1 MKFITDL
8 FKKNTPTL
16 VEHSCF
22 AKGIYVSLTEHMH
35 KWDLEYSCA
44 VYASLKTKIGVE
56 MFIISIFHGDKL
68 YVFPGEYKK
77 ILSEDDEKLIMK
89 GYNICV
95 AEKEKQ
101 RRLPIIGAFEKI
113 GCQTKLLDIL

>member
-1 MKFITDL
+1 MKFITNL
-8 FKKNTPTL
+8 FKKKTPTPTPTP

-22 AKGIYVSLTEHMH
+22 AKGIYVSLTEHMD
-35 KWDLEYSCA
+35 KWDLEYSFTS
-44 VYASLKTKIGVE
+44 YPNIKTKIGVE
-56 MFIISIFHGDKL
+56 MFIISMLSVDTL

-77 ILSEDDEKLIMK
+77 FISEDDEKLIMK

-101 RRLPIIGAFEKI
+101 RRLPIISAFEKLV
-113 GCQTKLLDIL
+113 C

>member
-1 MKFITDL
+1 MKFITNL
-8 FKKNTPTL
+8 FKKKTPTL

-22 AKGIYVSLTEHMH
+22 AKGIYVSLTEHMD

-44 VYASLKTKIGVE
+44 GYGSLKTKIGVE
-56 MFIISIFHGDKL
+56 MFIISMLGVDIL

-77 ILSEDDEKLIMK
+77 FLSEDDEKLIMK

-101 RRLPIIGAFEKI
+101 RRLPIVNAFEKL
-113 GCQTKLLDIL
+113 GC

>member
-1 MKFITDL
+1 MKFITNL
-8 FKKNTPTL
+8 FKKKTPTP

-22 AKGIYVSLTEHMH
+22 AKGIYVSLTEHMD
-35 KWDLEYSCA
+35 KWDLG
-44 VYASLKTKIGVE
+44 YANLKTKIGAE
-56 MFIISIFHGDKL
+56 MFIISMIGVDIL

-77 ILSEDDEKLIMK
+77 FLSEDDEKLIMK
-89 GYNICV
+89 GYNICL

-113 GCQTKLLDIL
+113 GCPDKTF